1 MEPSTSEAVEE
12 LLRQLVDA
20 RFVLTDR
27 DGAVTRW
34 SDQAEGLF
42 GWPGQSM
49 LGQPLAETLALD
61 VELPVHGGRLETEAR
76 RKDGHKLQVELVLVP
91 VLMSQSLEFNGFLEA
106 LEISA
111 PRGNALEQLGRSH
124 RAVLDWISS
133 AIAGHAE
140 VDDGSMAAGTI
151 VAFRSLTDPPPLADP
166 PGDLDGPAAGRI
178 ADALER
184 SESVKRLLEGTAAD
198 LEEAR
203 LEVERARGEAAKATA
218 KIDVLALAEDRLE
231 AELSETR
238 RILEETRTHVVHL
251 RSEID
256 QSRTD
261 SQEQGR
267 EERERLRREA
277 SENAAEATR
286 LRREVDQMRQ
296 TVWSS

>member
-1 MEPSTSEAVEE
+1 MFDQGPQIGLRVRVCARPPIRNSVSEKGATVEPSTSEAVEE

-151 VAFRSLTDPPPLADP
+151 VAFRSLTDPPPLADT
-166 PGDLDGPAAGRI
+166 
-178 ADALER
+178 LER
-184 SESVKRLLEGTAAD
+184 AESVERLLEGTAAD

-218 KIDVLALAEDRLE
+218 ARRRRQPTQPHRRRFASRTARRVMA
-231 AELSETR
+231 TR
-238 RILEETRTHVVHL
+238 RAI
-251 RSEID
+251 
-256 QSRTD
+256 
-261 SQEQGR
+261 
-267 EERERLRREA
+267 
-277 SENAAEATR
+277 
-286 LRREVDQMRQ
+286 
-296 TVWSS
+296 WSAK